1 MTIETMKDATTQTTA
16 TTEPAQTQ
24 APAATN
30 EKENLLGDN
39 ATVET
44 KQIEGEAKT
53 LEEKPEDKEKNQ
65 GAPEKY
71 TDFSL
76 PEGLT
81 IDAERTAEF
90 STVAKELNLTQDQA
104 QKLVDLQSKLALESQ
119 SKALLD
125 YEKTV
130 NDWAAESK
138 KVLGHDYKEKLAL
151 SAKAIDSLLPP
162 EDAKELREFFK
173 LSGLGNHPQ
182 LNKLFY
188 SLGKSMSEDSF
199 VTSGASGGEKSAAEI
214 MYGNK

>member
-1 MTIETMKDATTQTTA
+1 MTIETMKEATGQTA
-16 TTEPAQTQ
+16 TTTEPLQTQ
-24 APAATN
+24 AEVAT
-30 EKENLLGDN
+30 EKESLLGDN
-39 ATVET
+39 ATTET
-44 KQIEGEAKT
+44 KQVEGEEKT
-53 LEEKPEDKEKNQ
+53 QEEKPEDKEKIQ

-71 TDFSL
+71 ADFSL
-76 PEGLT
+76 PEGLA

-104 QKLVDLQSKLALESQ
+104 QKLVDLQSKMALESQ

-130 NDWAAESK
+130 NEWAAESK

-199 VTSGASGGEKSAAEI
+199 VTSGASGGEKTAAEI

>member
-1 MTIETMKDATTQTTA
+1 MTIETMKEATGQTA
-16 TTEPAQTQ
+16 TTTEPLQTQ
-24 APAATN
+24 AEVAT
-30 EKENLLGDN
+30 EKESLLGDN
-39 ATVET
+39 ATTET
-44 KQIEGEAKT
+44 KQVEGEEKNQ
-53 LEEKPEDKEKNQ
+53 EEKPEDKEKIQ

-71 TDFSL
+71 ADFSL
-76 PEGLT
+76 PEGLA

-104 QKLVDLQSKLALESQ
+104 QKLVDLQSKMALESQ

-130 NDWAAESK
+130 NEWAAESK

-199 VTSGASGGEKSAAEI
+199 VTSGASGGEKTAAEI

>member
-1 MTIETMKDATTQTTA
+1 MTIETMKEATGQTA
-16 TTEPAQTQ
+16 TTTEPLQTQ
-24 APAATN
+24 AEVAT
-30 EKENLLGDN
+30 EKESLLGDN
-39 ATVET
+39 ATTET
-44 KQIEGEAKT
+44 KQVEGEEKT
-53 LEEKPEDKEKNQ
+53 QEEKPEDKEKIQ

-71 TDFSL
+71 ADFSL

-104 QKLVDLQSKLALESQ
+104 QKLVDLQSKMALESQ

-130 NDWAAESK
+130 NEWAAESK

-199 VTSGASGGEKSAAEI
+199 VTSGASGGEKTAAEI

>member
-1 MTIETMKDATTQTTA
+1 MTIETMKEASTQA
-16 TTEPAQTQ
+16 TEPAQTK
-24 APAATN
+24 APEATN
-30 EKENLLGDN
+30 EKENLLGDD
-39 ATVET
+39 AAVET
-44 KQIEGEAKT
+44 KQTEGEASIT
-53 LEEKPEDKEKNQ
+53 EEKPEDKKEEKQ

-71 TDFSL
+71 ADFIL

-81 IDAERTAEF
+81 LDADRTSEF
-90 STVAKELNLTQDQA
+90 SAVAKELGLTQEGA
-104 QKLVDLQSKLALESQ
+104 QKLVDLQSKIALESQ

-130 NDWAAESK
+130 NEWAVESK
-138 KVLGHDYKEKLAL
+138 KILGHDYKEKLAL